1 MFKYSVAI
9 IAALAFMGLGC
20 TNISSKTFRPR
31 TVEVGVSGGQ
41 TDFSEKG
48 PGSTTVT
55 SSSHGNGHGHNSSS
69 STRTGRKTTGR
80 YDSWGLGASVGWQ
93 IIYKDEEKARERSD

>member
-20 TNISSKTFRPR
+20 SNVSSKTFRPR
-31 TVEVGVSGGQ
+31 TVEIGVAGGQ
-41 TDFSEKG
+41 TDYSERS
-48 PGSTTVT
+48 PVTSTTTTQQRGRHNRTVSET
-55 SSSHGNGHGHNSSS
+55 VGGGKLNGEA
-69 STRTGRKTTGR
+69 
-80 YDSWGLGASVGWQ
+80 DSWSVGGSVGWR